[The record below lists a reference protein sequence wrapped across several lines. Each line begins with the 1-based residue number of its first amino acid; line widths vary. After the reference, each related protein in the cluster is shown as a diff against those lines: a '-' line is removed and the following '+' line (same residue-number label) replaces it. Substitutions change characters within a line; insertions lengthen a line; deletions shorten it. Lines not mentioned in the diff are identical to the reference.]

1 APGET
6 VNFAP
11 SLTSGGPA
19 SILLTNG
26 SLVVSKSL
34 TVDGPGD
41 DLLTINAQL
50 NSRVFDI
57 TNATGD
63 VTLNGL
69 TLTNGKTT
77 ASGSAGSGGPNRS
90 FAGGLLAPHEG
101 TLHVI
106 VHTSA
111 TA

>member
-26 SLVVSKSL
+26 SLVISKSL

-50 NSRVFDI
+50 NSRVFDA
-57 TNATGD
+57 TNTTGN

-77 ASGSAGSGGPNRS
+77 ASGSAGSGGAIRS
-90 FAGGLLAPHEG
+90 VTSGLL
-101 TLHVI
+101 TLEDV
-106 VHTSA
+106 T
-111 TA
+111 